1 MEQPLLLLLILLV
14 ILSVNLFFL
23 LYYSKKRSLFLF
35 KKTLDS
41 LNHPFYVINAR
52 NWKIEFANSAGK
64 SIDVP
69 NDARCFTIKE
79 RRNEKCDGDDCSCSL
94 KNIFQ
99 SDAHYKSDVFEITR
113 DGRTEYHELH
123 GFPIFNKKGE
133 LEKVIKYSHD
143 ITVRK
148 TFELAL
154 AKSDKK
160 LRKAIAAKDKYFSIL
175 AHDVRNPFNF
185 LIGISEL
192 LQNDL
197 DEISKDELRS
207 ILDKIHR
214 TSIQTHRIFENLL
227 FWAQTQ
233 TGDISY
239 NPKVLNIKEMIDEC
253 VDITRVFAENKG
265 LQLEALPN
273 NGIYAFADENMAK
286 MVLRNLTMNAIKF
299 TARGGKIQI
308 GVQRRNTDAEINV
321 TDTGIGIEQ
330 KDIKRL
336 FKIEENF
343 STAGTDKEAGFGL
356 GLVLSKEFVEKNNGK
371 IRVKSKP
378 GEGSTFSFTLPLS
391 A

>member
-1 MEQPLLLLLILLV
+1 
-14 ILSVNLFFL
+14 
-23 LYYSKKRSLFLF
+23 
-35 KKTLDS
+35 
-41 LNHPFYVINAR
+41 
-52 NWKIEFANSAGK
+52 
-64 SIDVP
+64 
-69 NDARCFTIKE
+69 
-79 RRNEKCDGDDCSCSL
+79 
-94 KNIFQ
+94 
-99 SDAHYKSDVFEITR
+99 VFEITR
-113 DGRTEYHELH
+113 NGQTEYHELH

-133 LEKVIKYSHD
+133 LEKVIEYSHD
-143 ITVRK
+143 ITARK

-160 LRKAIAAKDKYFSIL
+160 LRRAIAAKDKYFSIL

-185 LIGISEL
+185 LIGISDL

-207 ILDKIHR
+207 ILDKIHK

-227 FWAQTQ
+227 YWAQTQ

-239 NPKVLNIKEMIDEC
+239 NPKVLNIKELIDEC

-265 LQLEALPN
+265 LLIEALPN

-299 TARGGKIQI
+299 TGRGGKIQI
-308 GVQRRNTDAEINV
+308 GVQRKNTEAQINV
-321 TDTGIGIEQ
+321 SDTGIGIEQ

-343 STAGTDKEAGFGL
+343 STVGTEKETGFGL

-378 GEGSTFSFTLPLS
+378 GEGSTFSFTLPLN